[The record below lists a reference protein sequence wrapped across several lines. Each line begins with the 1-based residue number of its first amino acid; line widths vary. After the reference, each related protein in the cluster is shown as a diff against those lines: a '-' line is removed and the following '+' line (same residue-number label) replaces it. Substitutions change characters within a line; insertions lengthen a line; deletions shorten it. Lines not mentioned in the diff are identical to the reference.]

1 MTSHDKSV
9 LLSKRY
15 MLKTAEADE
24 MVKTTLDN
32 YMGNGCDVCC
42 GAYEY
47 EVQECG
53 CTEVE
58 INLYLDYLE
67 QYENRPI
74 RPNLYD

>member
-9 LLSKRY
+9 LLSRRY
-15 MLKTAEADE
+15 MLKTVEADE

-32 YMGNGCDVCC
+32 YMGHGCDICC
-42 GAYEY
+42 EAYQY
-47 EVQECG
+47 EIRECG

-67 QYENRPI
+67 REEI
-74 RPNLYD
+74 E